1 MVNVVVK
8 GKRDGTYLNLDI
20 IRRIINRISMKGP

>member
-8 GKRDGTYLNLDI
+8 GGDGTYLNLDI
-20 IRRIINRISMKGP
+20 IRRIINRISRKGP